1 MQTPNVGDTDN
12 VLLRKM
18 LLNQSGAGGEVTS
31 GGETVPYVIDYLGSG
46 AAGSETFDD
55 TNPHTG
61 SWFCVLA
68 ASAVATAV
76 EITLSRSSSF
86 SNTFTPISV
95 LSGVDTING
104 LSVLSHPASITPTS
118 AQI

>member
-1 MQTPNVGDTDN
+1 MQTPSVGDTDN

-61 SWFCVLA
+61 SWFCLHALDDAVIAAVTGNATNLA
-68 ASAVATAV
+68 GKTISKGDSIFGRFTA
-76 EITLSRSSSF
+76 ITL
-86 SNTFTPISV
+86 T
-95 LSGVDTING
+95 SGILTCYNI
-104 LSVLSHPASITPTS
+104 
-118 AQI
+118 